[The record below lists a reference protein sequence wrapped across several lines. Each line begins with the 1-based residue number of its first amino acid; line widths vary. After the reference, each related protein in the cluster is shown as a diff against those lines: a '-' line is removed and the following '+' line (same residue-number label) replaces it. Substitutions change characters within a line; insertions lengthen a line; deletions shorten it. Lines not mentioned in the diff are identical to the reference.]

1 MIVEKEKIRFIV
13 DIVDHCNLNCKCCG
27 HFSPLAPKGFLDIK
41 TFERD
46 LKRLHELLHGHI
58 HCFELMGGESLLH
71 PRLYDFIRL
80 TAEYVTGEKYLCTN
94 GVLLNSMPDEFYQL
108 CAETDTIISI
118 TMYPIDLN
126 WDEIN
131 RKVKLFGTKLYL
143 IKSQGEKNKT
153 WFKNRR
159 DLSGSQDVEENFKKC
174 FWKARCIVLENGRLS
189 SCVVP
194 FKAKYFQKYYES
206 EAFDTS
212 DKNSIDIFKAKD
224 IEEIVDFLNRPIP
237 CCRYCLPNQEEKI
250 PWGVSKRDISEWF

>member
-27 HFSPLAPKGFLDIK
+27 HFSPLAPKGFLDIN

-46 LKRLHELLHGHI
+46 LKRLHELLYGHI

-71 PRLYDFIRL
+71 PRLYDFIFL
-80 TAEYVTGEKYLCTN
+80 TAKYVTGEKYLCTN
-94 GVLLNSMPDEFYQL
+94 GVLLSSKPDEFYQL

-131 RKVKLFGTKLYL
+131 RKVKLYGTKLY
-143 IKSQGEKNKT
+143 
-153 WFKNRR
+153 
-159 DLSGSQDVEENFKKC
+159 
-174 FWKARCIVLENGRLS
+174 
-189 SCVVP
+189 
-194 FKAKYFQKYYES
+194 
-206 EAFDTS
+206 TS

-224 IEEIVDFLNRPIP
+224 IEEIVEFLNRPIP